1 MPASSAW
8 LYAHVH
14 ARRSEAPPVHVPL
27 REPEGTFGG
36 EGSDDSGPAE
46 SGRDPNSVLHLS
58 AFLANVVVSHPNPGA
73 ISLHH

>member
-1 MPASSAW
+1 MPSSSAR
-8 LYAHVH
+8 LYTHVH

-27 REPEGTFGG
+27 REFERTFRG
-36 EGSDDSGPAE
+36 EGSDNSGPAE